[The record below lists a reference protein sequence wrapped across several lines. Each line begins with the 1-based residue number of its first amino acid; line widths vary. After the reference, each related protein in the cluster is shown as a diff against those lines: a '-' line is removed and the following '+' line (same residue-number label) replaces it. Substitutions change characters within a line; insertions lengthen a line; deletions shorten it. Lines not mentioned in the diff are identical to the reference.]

1 VSLDN
6 KLDALLS
13 NVTPALRDTLRA
25 AYDLG
30 YREALAAAA
39 SLRGADRKG
48 GADENGDAVEVE
60 PASTEDSPANAHA
73 EGTSDSDA
81 PDASDSGSSTEE
93 TSGGVAAV
101 DWSGS
106 ASASTGED
114 REHATADGAAKK
126 APLLRI
132 LPHATVGTLLDR
144 IRYHFDLA
152 RFDVDVIICRK
163 GDRDRRSLKSS
174 VRLSKYEVET

>member
-1 VSLDN
+1 VSLDK

-39 SLRGADRKG
+39 SLRGTERQG
-48 GADENGDAVEVE
+48 GAAEDGDVVEAE
-60 PASTEDSPANAHA
+60 PASTEDSPASAQRND
-73 EGTSDSDA
+73 TSDPDA
-81 PDASDSGSSTEE
+81 PEASDSGSSTEE
-93 TSGGVAAV
+93 TGGVAAV

-106 ASASTGED
+106 ASAGED
-114 REHATADGAAKK
+114 REHGTADGATKK

-144 IRYHFDLA
+144 ILYHFDLA